1 MSDKKTIMPKVLEF
15 MLITNDENV
24 YQQEGIELVEVYPGR
39 WDININDKPANK
51 RIRNSSIT
59 YHANDSMVMYIG
71 RSTFGIDKLNN
82 NFNELRKFLKSK
94 RFNLACLDKIIEYL
108 VKAIDINKKYLEDKV
123 YSLK

>member
-1 MSDKKTIMPKVLEF
+1 MIMPKVLEF
-15 MLITNDENV
+15 ELITNDENV

-51 RIRNSSIT
+51 RIRNSSII

-71 RSTFGIDKLNN
+71 RSAFSVDKLNN

>member
-1 MSDKKTIMPKVLEF
+1 MSDKKMIMPKVLEF

-39 WDININDKPANK
+39 WDININDKPVNK
-51 RIRNSSIT
+51 RIRNSSII

-71 RSTFGIDKLNN
+71 RSAFSVDKLNN
-82 NFNELRKFLKSK
+82 NFNELRKFFKSK
-94 RFNLACLDKIIEYL
+94 RFNLTCLDKIIEYL
-108 VKAIDINKKYLEDKV
+108 IKAIDINKKYLEDKV